1 MSEIVLYGS
10 IHSRTFTA
18 RWILE
23 ELGLACRVV
32 DTDIRAGRQK
42 DPAFLAINPMGK
54 VPAITDDGVVVTE
67 TPAICIHLADRYGM
81 GALAPAIDDP
91 RRGAYLRW
99 SVFATAVLEPAIWLR
114 DQGLEPRGVGW
125 GDYDTALNALETALT
140 PGPWLLGQMFSAADV
155 AVGAVL
161 TVAVFNKR
169 VEGRPVLQAYNER
182 LMARPACMRA
192 AEANW
197 PPAAGGGS

>member
-1 MSEIVLYGS
+1 MSDLVLYGS

-23 ELGLACRVV
+23 ELGVAYRVV
-32 DTDIRAGRQK
+32 DTDIYRGDQK
-42 DPAFLAINPMGK
+42 SPAYLAINPMGK

-67 TPAICIHLADRYGM
+67 TPAICLHLADRYGL
-81 GALAPAIDDP
+81 GTLAPAIDDP
-91 RRGAYLRW
+91 RRGPYLRW
-99 SVFATAVLEPAIWLR
+99 SVFATAVLEPAVYLR
-114 DQGLEPRGVGW
+114 DKELPSRSVGW
-125 GDYDTALNALETALT
+125 GDYDTALDTLESALE
-140 PGPWLLGQMFSAADV
+140 PGPWLLGDMFSAADV

-169 VEGRPVLQAYNER
+169 VADRPVLQAYNDR
-182 LMARPACMRA
+182 LMARPACVRA

-197 PPAAGGGS
+197 PSGGAS